1 MHSNSKR
8 LWLKEIN
15 AVGGLMLKACG
26 KRVPIGVVEC
36 DDRSGSE
43 EAVRATGC
51 ARAAS
56 PCCWWNT

>member
-15 AVGGLMLKACG
+15 AAGGLMLKACG
-26 KRVPIGVVEC
+26 KRVPIGVVEH
-36 DDRSGSE
+36 DDRSSSE

-51 ARAAS
+51 ASAA
-56 PCCWWNT
+56 